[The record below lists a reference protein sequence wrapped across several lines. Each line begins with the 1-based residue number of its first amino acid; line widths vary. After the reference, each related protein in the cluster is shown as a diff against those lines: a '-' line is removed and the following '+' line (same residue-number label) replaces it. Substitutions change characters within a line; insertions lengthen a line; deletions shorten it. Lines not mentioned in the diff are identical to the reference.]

1 MANQTS
7 PVIQVKDSNV
17 GIGTSSPNVTLE
29 ANGKIRS
36 TRTNVDSQ
44 YLQIDGGDPT
54 GPYIIAAGV
63 AKVLSIENRST
74 VNSEIWFNNA
84 VASNYIWYQ
93 AGSEVMRITAAG
105 NVGIGTTAP
114 SSLLSLS
121 KSGLVDFQLN
131 ASDQATD
138 EKNWVWQAG
147 ASVGAGVYRLR
158 AVNDA
163 YTNGVNAVT
172 FTRSG
177 ISSVTA
183 AFSGSVT
190 ASSLIKSGGTSSQYL
205 MADGSVSTTS
215 NVAPRYVATVNV
227 SQAAYTQVCTIVG
240 GSLASAV
247 NMSFQ
252 GTSGNVVVNVT
263 AQILVNHFQDIVITT
278 TSGFYSQLNIRVI
291 SNNNESYSVEAQVIS
306 TQGQTTDLN
315 IEVFPL
321 NSESVTFGGSPL
333 TPGTTLVHTTRSGVY
348 VSATEPMSVSSGS
361 DIYAAGNVGIG
372 TTSPSYKLDVNGDIN
387 TSSGVYRIGGSTI
400 LAGTTS
406 VAVGSSGA
414 TGSVA
419 LRTTSGD
426 GLVLNGSN
434 VGIGTTSPAFKL
446 EVNAG
451 SNAGMWLQG
460 SSDVRYHAFSSSSND
475 WVGYELRSSNVNSFA
490 GGIFRNNGANNRVSL
505 YNKNSE
511 AISLMDAGN
520 VGIGTT
526 NPQRALNIVSNN
538 AQIRISDSTAPT
550 TNYWEFSSLF
560 FNTNQDLFISNQS
573 GTAVTINASLNV
585 GIGTASPTQL
595 LHITGTNAA
604 NNGIT
609 IQNTN
614 ASGNSQVRFLN
625 ASGTER
631 AAITYINSADAVYFY
646 LASAGNILNLLGSS
660 VGIGTTGP
668 QSKLD
673 IERDNRTGSHP
684 TSLSLYVT
692 GTMGTGNVG
701 GQAGNI
707 EFRHSNAS
715 QGIGFGYQAI
725 YQTGDNANEVLN
737 ILSKGTGAL
746 TLNAYPYSTGNVG
759 INTVS
764 PTEKLH
770 VDGSVVVTYNNSY
783 QGINS
788 VGNKAILARVS
799 PTTGIINYAEYATAA
814 NLNGFVM
821 GSDDARVKGNIA
833 TDSLEFITNG
843 STRMTVLS
851 SGNVGVNTTTPGTNF
866 HVVGDVLIQ
875 TGALGVG
882 VNPNA
887 TDGRIDASNDIV
899 AYSSSDRR
907 LKENITPIANALDK
921 VKSLTGVEFDWK
933 PEHKK
938 AHGYEG
944 HDTGVIAQEVQE
956 VMPTAVRTN
965 DTGYLA
971 VRYEKMIGLLIEAMK
986 EQQTQIDELKAKL
999 DGLTK

>member
-1 MANQTS
+1 MAS
-7 PVIQVKDSNV
+7 RVSLIQSRSIYVGTANNV
-17 GIGTSSPNVTLE
+17 APSDGNLIVT
-29 ANGKIRS
+29 
-36 TRTNVDSQ
+36 
-44 YLQIDGGDPT
+44 
-54 GPYIIAAGV
+54 
-63 AKVLSIENRST
+63 
-74 VNSEIWFNNA
+74 
-84 VASNYIWYQ
+84 
-93 AGSEVMRITAAG
+93 G

-114 SSLLSLS
+114 
-121 KSGLVDFQLN
+121 
-131 ASDQATD
+131 
-138 EKNWVWQAG
+138 
-147 ASVGAGVYRLR
+147 
-158 AVNDA
+158 
-163 YTNGVNAVT
+163 
-172 FTRSG
+172 
-177 ISSVTA
+177 
-183 AFSGSVT
+183 
-190 ASSLIKSGGTSSQYL
+190 
-205 MADGSVSTTS
+205 
-215 NVAPRYVATVNV
+215 
-227 SQAAYTQVCTIVG
+227 
-240 GSLASAV
+240 
-247 NMSFQ
+247 
-252 GTSGNVVVNVT
+252 
-263 AQILVNHFQDIVITT
+263 
-278 TSGFYSQLNIRVI
+278 
-291 SNNNESYSVEAQVIS
+291 
-306 TQGQTTDLN
+306 
-315 IEVFPL
+315 
-321 NSESVTFGGSPL
+321 GSPL
-333 TPGTTLVHTTRSGVY
+333 DVLGKVSINSDGTLNWGNAKDFGRLTWDTGKAIVRGESGKALSLGANGTQDY
-348 VSATEPMSVSSGS
+348 LYINTS
-361 DIYAAGNVGIG
+361 GNVGIG
-372 TTSPSYKLDVNGDIN
+372 TTSPNRTLTVNGIVGVTNGTANTQQLVISTDANGAYLTSSYIGSSSYVPMIFETGGSERMRITTAGNVGIGTTIPTAKLDVEGTWKLGDV
-387 TSSGVYRIGGSTI
+387 SGGSFKSYTFGTQ
-400 LAGTTS
+400 LDVSGTTS
-406 VAVGSSGA
+406 GGWARAHKISTSDSSGHVFFGA
-414 TGSVA
+414 LGNNTTLTRAYWTIGDPASIDVTGYNSSNGVILLKNGNVGIGTTAPISKQHNVITSNGSALMLNNTTGGINAFVDLEFNTYDVTVANYANSAAAIRVIDDGAYSGHITFRTKAALVNGAQTERMRIQSSTGNVGIGTTNPTEKLDVAGSGKIQGNLFLTAADPYIEGSGSGAMRIKHTAGQVMYIRPDQTGNVVFFEGASGQTVYLNTASPSVNSTQNPSSTLTFESRA
-419 LRTTSGD
+419 RNAGGTLNIKSTSLQNTVYDISSNLSRFSITGQDVLYLEGNVGIGTNSPSQKLHVSGNGLYTGNLDVGHGVSTADAAINLGTGRTGNGFAYIDLIGDTTYTDYGLRILRNNGGANTTSLIVHRGTGD
-426 GLVLNGSN
+426 FSIQNNEAANLVFLTAATERMRISSTGN

-490 GGIFRNNGANNRVSL
+490 GGMFRNNGANNRVSL

-520 VGIGTT
+520 VGIGT
-526 NPQRALNIVSNN
+526 A
-538 AQIRISDSTAPT
+538 
-550 TNYWEFSSLF
+550 
-560 FNTNQDLFISNQS
+560 
-573 GTAVTINASLNV
+573 
-585 GIGTASPTQL
+585 
-595 LHITGTNAA
+595 
-604 NNGIT
+604 
-609 IQNTN
+609 
-614 ASGNSQVRFLN
+614 
-625 ASGTER
+625 
-631 AAITYINSADAVYFY
+631 
-646 LASAGNILNLLGSS
+646 
-660 VGIGTTGP
+660 
-668 QSKLD
+668 
-673 IERDNRTGSHP
+673 
-684 TSLSLYVT
+684 
-692 GTMGTGNVG
+692 
-701 GQAGNI
+701 
-707 EFRHSNAS
+707 
-715 QGIGFGYQAI
+715 
-725 YQTGDNANEVLN
+725 
-737 ILSKGTGAL
+737 
-746 TLNAYPYSTGNVG
+746 
-759 INTVS
+759 S